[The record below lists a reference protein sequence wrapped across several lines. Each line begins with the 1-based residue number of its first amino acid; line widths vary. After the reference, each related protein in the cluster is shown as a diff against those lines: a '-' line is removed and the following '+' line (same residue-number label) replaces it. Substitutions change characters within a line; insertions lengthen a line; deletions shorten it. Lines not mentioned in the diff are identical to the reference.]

1 MNLIKIFLELS
12 KIRISFFAAFLVT
25 SGFMLST
32 GKVSIKM
39 FFLSSG
45 VFLLACGSSCLN
57 QFQEKNIDIL
67 MDRTKI
73 RPIPSKRIKPVNAL
87 FISIFLIFSGL
98 LVIFYNT
105 DLISFSLCVFTSF
118 CYNVIYTYLKRITPF
133 AVIPGSLIG
142 AILPVIGWVAGS
154 GYILNPKI
162 LVISF
167 FFFIWQIAH
176 FFLFFLNYGKDFEK
190 SGLPSLTNIFTIF
203 QLKRIT
209 FIWILSTSVS
219 CFLIP
224 FFGIAVGSYLANLF
238 LFICTLWLIE
248 VAIKFLKTSEEKF
261 YFKLAFKKI
270 NIYAF
275 LIMFLLFLSNLI

>member
-1 MNLIKIFLELS
+1 MKLIKIFLELS
-12 KIRISFFAAFLVT
+12 KIRISFFSTFLVA
-25 SGFMLST
+25 SGFIVSADKL
-32 GKVSIKM
+32 SIKI
-39 FFLSSG
+39 FFFFFG

-57 QFQEKNIDIL
+57 QFQEINIDKL

-73 RPIPSKRIKPVNAL
+73 RPIPSKRVKPINAL
-87 FISIFLIFSGL
+87 FISIFLIFSGF

-105 DLISFSLCVFTSF
+105 NLISFSLCVFTGF
-118 CYNVIYTYLKRITPF
+118 WYNVVYTSLKRINSF

-142 AILPVIGWVAGS
+142 AVLPVIGWVSGS
-154 GYILNPKI
+154 GYILDPKI
-162 LVISF
+162 LAISF

-190 SGLPSLTNIFTIF
+190 SGLPSLTNMFTIT

-219 CFLIP
+219 CLLIP
-224 FFGIAVGSYLANLF
+224 FFCIVNSYLVNLF
-238 LFICTLWLIE
+238 LFICTLWLVG

-261 YFKLAFKKI
+261 YFKLAFKRI
-270 NIYAF
+270 NIFAF
-275 LIMFLLFLSNLI
+275 LIMLLLSLSNLI